1 MNISSCV
8 KAACLKAV
16 VFTIPSKED
25 GLRIQSTD
33 VFLGDPGLGKG
44 LGWEW
49 RERLLKSSKAMLLD
63 YADQQY
69 RDAMAVGDDA
79 QGEARQRDAK
89 PVTFKYVDGVVRL
102 VNMELPFL
110 VDLPNGSCEAVF
122 VTGARNRGSG
132 VIPILEY
139 LKDKQTLVD
148 KKGTNGIFLGSH
160 DATMLSTVFKT
171 TESVPTIQEN
181 YIF

>member
-49 RERLLKSSKAMLLD
+49 REKLLKSSKAMLLD

-89 PVTFKYVDGVVRL
+89 PVTFKYVD
-102 VNMELPFL
+102 
-110 VDLPNGSCEAVF
+110 
-122 VTGARNRGSG
+122 
-132 VIPILEY
+132 
-139 LKDKQTLVD
+139 
-148 KKGTNGIFLGSH
+148 
-160 DATMLSTVFKT
+160 
-171 TESVPTIQEN
+171 
-181 YIF
+181 